1 MYKLVFT
8 FFAILLSTA
17 LFAQQPDTVKIN
29 KTDLQNRR
37 QDSITSKPFVPKV
50 RGEKVYHPDST
61 HSPHK
66 AVMRSLKLPGLG
78 QVYNHQWWKVPLIYG
93 GLGALGYYT
102 AYNYSE
108 YQNLSKEARARR
120 DGNSEYL
127 KTSKYAN
134 ITGTSDIF
142 QNAANSASRNYQL
155 CILGIAAVWGV
166 NIIDAYIQA
175 KFQHSY
181 SMDNNLGLKIT
192 PGLISQPLYAFN
204 NIGTFTPVLKVTF
217 TLK

>member
-1 MYKLVFT
+1 MYKLIFT
-8 FFAILLSTA
+8 FVVLLISTA
-17 LFAQQPDTVKIN
+17 VFAQQPDTAKTN

-50 RGEKVYHPDST
+50 KKEKVYHPDST
-61 HSPHK
+61 HLPHT
-66 AVMRSLKLPGLG
+66 AVMRSLKVPGWG

-93 GLGALGYYT
+93 GLGAL
-102 AYNYSE
+102 AYFAVDNYNTYKSLT
-108 YQNLSKEARARR
+108 NEAKARR
-120 DGNSEYL
+120 GDAGYSRSPEW
-127 KTSKYAN
+127 AN
-134 ITGTSDIF
+134 VPGTSDAF
-142 QNAANSASRNYQL
+142 LTYANGYSRNYQL
-155 CILGIAAVWGV
+155 SILGFAAVWGV

-181 SMDNNLGLKIT
+181 SMDNNLGMKIT
-192 PGLISQPLYAFN
+192 PGIITQPLYASN